1 MEEMHPWYRGF
12 QGTIEKENATR
23 YRVTGILKKI
33 DSTTIEITELPIKSW
48 TQNYKETLESWVV
61 GTDKSP
67 AWIKDYKE
75 YHTDSKVHF
84 VIHLDEANMKKA
96 EKEGLEAKFKTSTTV
111 TTSNI
116 VVHDM
121 HGRIRKYESVN
132 DIISDFY
139 DIRLG
144 YYQKRKVCLFA
155 NIKGLHAG

>member
-1 MEEMHPWYRGF
+1 MREEPMEEIVPWYRGF
-12 QGTIEKENATR
+12 EGTTVSENSSR
-23 YRVTGILKKI
+23 FRLTGTLKKV

-96 EKEGLEAKFKTSTTV
+96 EKEGLEAKFKVSTTV

-116 VVHDM
+116 VAHDL
-121 HGRIRKYESVN
+121 HGRIKKYNTINE
-132 DIISDFY
+132 IIKDFY

-144 YYQKRKVCLFA
+144 FYYKRKVCLQ
-155 NIKGLHAG
+155 LTY